1 MAEWIPRVGASHVG
15 LHHRLILVIP
25 VLSKTALFSLDVTKP
40 NRFQQAVA
48 VEGLLVN
55 SEVVNKVVKE
65 DVNEDVKEEVDED
78 VNEQRCYESKIM
90 KIEGMNVVWS

>member
-25 VLSKTALFSLDVTKP
+25 VLSKTALFSLDVIKP

-55 SEVVNKVVKE
+55 SEVVKE

-78 VNEQRCYESKIM
+78 VNEQRC
-90 KIEGMNVVWS
+90 

>member
-1 MAEWIPRVGASHVG
+1 MYGRVDPEGRRQSCWSSPPPHSRYPR
-15 LHHRLILVIP
+15 
-25 VLSKTALFSLDVTKP
+25 ALQNCFIFTKP

-65 DVNEDVKEEVDED
+65 DVDED
-78 VNEQRCYESKIM
+78 VNEQRC
-90 KIEGMNVVWS
+90 

>member
-1 MAEWIPRVGASHVG
+1 MAEWIPRVGASHDR
-15 LHHRLILVIP
+15 LHHRLNLVVP

-78 VNEQRCYESKIM
+78 VNEQRC
-90 KIEGMNVVWS
+90 

>member
-55 SEVVNKVVKE
+55 SEDVNKVVKE

-78 VNEQRCYESKIM
+78 VNEQRC
-90 KIEGMNVVWS
+90 

>member
-25 VLSKTALFSLDVTKP
+25 VLSKTALFSLDARLDVTKP

-65 DVNEDVKEEVDED
+65 DVNEDVKEEVDE
-78 VNEQRCYESKIM
+78 
-90 KIEGMNVVWS
+90 WT

>member
-15 LHHRLILVIP
+15 LHHRLILLVP
-25 VLSKTALFSLDVTKP
+25 VLSKTALFSLVVTKP

-78 VNEQRCYESKIM
+78 VNEQRC
-90 KIEGMNVVWS
+90 

>member
-1 MAEWIPRVGASHVG
+1 MAELIRRVGHILVG

-78 VNEQRCYESKIM
+78 VNEQRC
-90 KIEGMNVVWS
+90 

>member
-25 VLSKTALFSLDVTKP
+25 VLSKTALFSLDVAKP

-55 SEVVNKVVKE
+55 SEDVNKVVKE

-78 VNEQRCYESKIM
+78 VNEQRC
-90 KIEGMNVVWS
+90 